1 MSKLPFLNIGC
12 GYQYN
17 SSWTNID
24 FVSTGEGVIAHNLLK
39 GIPFKNESFN
49 VVYHSHVLEHFSKS
63 DGLMLLK
70 DCHRVLQPGG
80 VLRIVVPDL
89 EQIARTY
96 LQLLDEGLKNPK
108 DTLVREN
115 YNWILLEMYDQT
127 VRNFSGGEM
136 GNYLLQ
142 KELVNESFVY
152 QRIGVEGRNFRNKY
166 LKENSDYT
174 NDKRTL
180 KHVIKEILY
189 SIKRRVKIKK
199 KESKLEEIGRFR
211 LGGEIHQWMYDR
223 YSLTNILQQIGFEQ
237 ILINDAFS
245 SHIKDW
251 ANFEL
256 DGIDNIV
263 RKPDSLFIEGIK
275 K

>member
-1 MSKLPFLNIGC
+1 MRYLNVGC
-12 GYQYN
+12 GFNYSN
-17 SSWTNID
+17 EKIWTNLD
-24 FVSTGEGVIAHNLLK
+24 FNKTGNDVIPHNLLQ
-39 GIPFKNESFN
+39 GIPFENESFN
-49 VVYHSHVLEHFSKS
+49 AVYHSHVLEHFSKS
-63 DGLMLLK
+63 DGLKLLK
-70 DCHRVLQPGG
+70 ECYRVLKPGG
-80 VLRIVVPDL
+80 VLRIAVPDL
-89 EQIARTY
+89 EQIARSY
-96 LQLLDEGLKNPK
+96 IQLLDEGLKNPI

-152 QRIGVEGRNFRNKY
+152 QRIGEEGRNFRNNY
-166 LKENSDYT
+166 LNQNSEY
-174 NDKRTL
+174 NNNKRTVKQL
-180 KHVIKEILY
+180 IKEIIY
-189 SIKRRVKIKK
+189 SIKRGVIRKK
-199 KESKLEEIGRFR
+199 KESKFEEIGRFR

-223 YSLTNILQQIGFEQ
+223 YSLTNILQEIGFEQ
-237 ILINDAFS
+237 ILILDAFS
-245 SHIKDW
+245 SHLKDW
-251 ANFEL
+251 TNFEL